1 MSENSKNFYIDISY
15 THELTQEF
23 RDVLKQYANLSDSC
37 KKTYTFMNESF
48 SQYYEI
54 YAQLRKQFST
64 VLAESV
70 SVSKYNSQLLSA
82 ALKSIQNPI
91 SQSDMQNLK
100 NAVRA
105 SYPSIDF
112 AKPEVS
118 AKESD
123 FVTLDSSAVDTYVI
137 PESMTIPF
145 GTHRVKIKTDLFV
158 TILWNILSLIV
169 TITLALAVP
178 QSPTESLAEEQV
190 QSELLRSQNQLLQDL
205 LKSLDTSNSSQAKL
219 LEELKIHVE
228 EQDSAIDTLQSSL
241 TSIQQALD
249 NINTSEDTNSSK

>member
-1 MSENSKNFYIDISY
+1 MSENLKDFYINISHTY
-15 THELTQEF
+15 KFTQEF
-23 RDVLKQYANLSDSC
+23 RDVLQQYAEISDSC
-37 KKTYTFMNESF
+37 KKTYTIIHESF
-48 SQYYEI
+48 SQYNEI
-54 YAQLRKQFST
+54 YAQLREQFST
-64 VLAESV
+64 LLDESV
-70 SVSKYNSQLLSA
+70 SVSKYNSQLLAA
-82 ALKSIQNPI
+82 ALKSMQNPI

-100 NAVRA
+100 NAFKA
-105 SYPSIDF
+105 SYPPLDF
-112 AKPEVS
+112 TKSEAS
-118 AKESD
+118 AETSD

-137 PESMTIPF
+137 PESMTIPL
-145 GTHRVKIKTDLFV
+145 GTHRVKIKTDLLV

-178 QSPTESLAEEQV
+178 QSSTESLAEEQV

-205 LKSLDTSNSSQAKL
+205 LKSMDTSNSSQAEL

-249 NINTSEDTNSSK
+249 NMNTSEDTNNSK